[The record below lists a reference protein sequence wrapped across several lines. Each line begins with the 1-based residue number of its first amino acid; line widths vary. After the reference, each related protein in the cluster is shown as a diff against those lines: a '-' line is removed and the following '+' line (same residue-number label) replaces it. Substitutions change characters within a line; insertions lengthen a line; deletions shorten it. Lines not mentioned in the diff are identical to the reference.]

1 MIITK
6 INSEKLI
13 SSIDA
18 FVDMYGRKPYII
30 CNEKTLND
38 IMVCK
43 DNTILGCSTISGLTI
58 ANGTINLSPQVE
70 RPKSIKVGNL
80 EYILKEEFHP
90 SVWHGSKILVDPD
103 LKYGEVY
110 IG

>member
-38 IMVCK
+38 IRACE
-43 DNTILGCSTISGLTI
+43 DNTILGCDTIGKFTI
-58 ANGTINLSPQVE
+58 TNDTINISQVKHIE
-70 RPKSIKVGNL
+70 SIKVGDM
-80 EYILKEEFHP
+80 EYTLKEELRP
-90 SVWHGSKILVDPD
+90 PVWHGSKILVDPD